1 MRFYEYIC
9 ELNSISIII
18 RLLLA
23 VICGGIIGIERGK
36 RRQAA
41 GFRTHILVC
50 MGSALVMITN
60 ISVVLQYSPGN
71 DPTRIAAQVV
81 SGIGFLGVGTIIVTG
96 NKQIKGLTTAAGLWA
111 SACMG
116 LAIGAGYYLPSLVA
130 CLIIVIVMT
139 VLNNVDKHFYQQ
151 SKVIELYIEFADT
164 QFVSNF
170 LSYARE
176 VGIKCSNLELTKSKV
191 IGETTTS
198 VLITL
203 TLPHRQEHIEVVNSL
218 SKLDGVNFIE
228 EM

>member
-1 MRFYEYIC
+1 MKFFEYIT
-9 ELNSISIII
+9 ELNSLSIVI

-23 VICGGIIGIERGK
+23 VVCGGVIGIERGK

-60 ISVVLQYSPGN
+60 IYIISKYSPGG

-116 LAIGAGYYLPSLVA
+116 LSIGAGYYLPSIIA
-130 CLIIVIVMT
+130 CVIIVIVMT
-139 VLNNVDKHFYQQ
+139 VLNNVDRWFYQR
-151 SKVIELYIEFADT
+151 SKVIELYIEFDDI
-164 QFVSNF
+164 QYVSSF
-170 LSYARE
+170 LSHTRDNQ
-176 VGIKCSNLELTKSKV
+176 IKCSNLEITKCKTV
-191 IGETTTS
+191 GESTIS
-198 VLITL
+198 ALMTL
-203 TLPHRQEHIEVVNSL
+203 YLPERREHSEILSTLGEI
-218 SKLDGVNFIE
+218 KGINFIE